1 MAGSTLNLLRRIQ
14 KWPAGLWIFSRL
26 VCLKAPYFASIRP
39 VFIRLEPGCARA
51 RIKKRRAV
59 TNHLGTVH
67 AIAMANLCE
76 FVGGIL
82 MDISINPEMRW
93 IPRGMNIRYLAL
105 AKTSLTAECKIEN
118 WDWCEPQD
126 VLLKVTVSDESGNI
140 VSVAEIP
147 MYISRRPPL
156 KKNHVPDS
164 GVDSKKT

>member
-1 MAGSTLNLLRRIQ
+1 
-14 KWPAGLWIFSRL
+14 
-26 VCLKAPYFASIRP
+26 
-39 VFIRLEPGCARA
+39 
-51 RIKKRRAV
+51 V

-118 WDWCEPQD
+118 WDWGDPQD